1 MVAAVAFPTDSW
13 VYGMR
18 GGRRATSHMANEVG
32 HPSITPLAWGSN
44 AADIVHCQA
53 QAFTSRRSEIKDER
67 QQG

>member
-1 MVAAVAFPTDSW
+1 
-13 VYGMR
+13 MR